1 MIKLNAPVWQTL
13 SSAGNDA
20 EKWLLALTE
29 GNGNTRETIEI
40 LAEDWSHQ
48 LSWYP
53 ATAYTLP
60 HIAAFCPKLSKE
72 DKVFLIA
79 QMGAAI
85 ATEAMA
91 PLSPESEA
99 YHEFHEGLDGLRKE
113 TEALLTDAEVHALL
127 KADAELGTMFSL
139 GALAIIGNRAHA
151 YALWYLSGSTWEE
164 APAACPCGWE
174 DETLPLAEQ
183 PDPLEPIEILP
194 WDKKSLDNEAVWL
207 NGLLELAGDDLIRP
221 ILPLVYGTGT
231 CPDCGKQEPY
241 WDWFCR
247 FHC

>member
-40 LAEDWSHQ
+40 LAEDLSHQ
-48 LSWYP
+48 LSWYT

-85 ATEAMA
+85 ATEAIE

-99 YHEFHEGLDGLRKE
+99 YREFHEGLEGLRKE
-113 TEALLTDAEVHALL
+113 TESLLTDAEVHALL
-127 KADAELGTMFSL
+127 ETDAELGTMFSL

-164 APAACPCGWE
+164 GPAACECSCGLPVRLGGRNASPRRTARSPCANRNPPMG
-174 DETLPLAEQ
+174 
-183 PDPLEPIEILP
+183 
-194 WDKKSLDNEAVWL
+194 
-207 NGLLELAGDDLIRP
+207 
-221 ILPLVYGTGT
+221 
-231 CPDCGKQEPY
+231 
-241 WDWFCR
+241 
-247 FHC
+247 

>member
-40 LAEDWSHQ
+40 LAEDLSHQ
-48 LSWYP
+48 LSWYT

-72 DKVFLIA
+72 NKVFLIA

-139 GALAIIGNRAHA
+139 GALAIIGNTPMTSGICPAPPGRKLLRPARAAGRTKRFPSPNSQIPLCQSKSSHGIKN
-151 YALWYLSGSTWEE
+151 LWITKPSG
-164 APAACPCGWE
+164 
-174 DETLPLAEQ
+174 
-183 PDPLEPIEILP
+183 
-194 WDKKSLDNEAVWL
+194 
-207 NGLLELAGDDLIRP
+207 
-221 ILPLVYGTGT
+221 
-231 CPDCGKQEPY
+231 
-241 WDWFCR
+241 
-247 FHC
+247 